1 MVVSAV
7 SYNTAMDDNNLNNQY
22 GGYGGRYGG
31 EKEYRTVPLED
42 RRSRSGGRIN
52 TGAAL
57 VGGFIAGE
65 MFDGAQY
72 T

>member
-1 MVVSAV
+1 MG
-7 SYNTAMDDNNLNNQY
+7 AMDDNNQY

-31 EKEYRTVPLED
+31 QKEHRTVYFED

-57 VGGFIAGE
+57 VVGFIAGE